1 MAYVVFALY
10 FIYTLGQVLN
20 VKWTPIDPTLF
31 GGFSLVIVA
40 TWQADSSHI
49 ANFLNACLVFSLL
62 FSSTTCLY
70 IASRTLYG
78 LANDVPNNSAIGRI
92 LHKLASG
99 VRRTGAPVS
108 AVLLSFLMFVCILY
122 IQLSPESGEQDVS
135 RLQGLIVD

>member
-10 FIYTLGQVLN
+10 FIYTLGQVLG
-20 VKWTPIDPTLF
+20 VKWTPIVPASF
-31 GGFSLVIVA
+31 GGFILVILA
-40 TWQADSSHI
+40 TWQAGFSHI

-62 FSSTTCLY
+62 SSSTTCLY

-108 AVLLSFLMFVCILY
+108 AVLLSFLMFIYLPF
-122 IQLSPESGEQDVS
+122 IQLSPGSGGQDVS
-135 RLQGLIVD
+135 RLQDLIVD